1 VSPEAV
7 ESKASRRAL
16 VAIVVALGVCN
27 GYAYLLPLYMQ
38 VVQGYDSQETAIWML
53 PYALSLSAAAV
64 RASRLADRFTVRAIT
79 RSSMLL
85 MAAGFVIV
93 GTGIADHWGNPV
105 VVLGLVLAG
114 AGTGAVLT
122 LGATVMVGASGP
134 ALASEVGGLRH
145 AAGNLGAAVGTAL
158 VGALLV
164 TALNLLV
171 DNAVAGSSVIPP
183 ELKSR
188 AALEQPAFISNDD
201 LEREAE
207 AYGLPPAQ
215 VREVVRINTDGRLG
229 ALRICFF
236 GLAAMALLGAVAAR
250 GLPDAAQGPSGSG
263 GS

>member
-1 VSPEAV
+1 
-7 ESKASRRAL
+7 
-16 VAIVVALGVCN
+16 
-27 GYAYLLPLYMQ
+27 
-38 VVQGYDSQETAIWML
+38 
-53 PYALSLSAAAV
+53 
-64 RASRLADRFTVRAIT
+64 
-79 RSSMLL
+79 

-145 AAGNLGAAVGTAL
+145 AAGTLGAAVGTAL

-171 DNAVAGSSVIPP
+171 DNAVAGSSVLPP

-188 AALEQPAFISNDD
+188 AQLEQPAFISNDD

-215 VREVVRINTDGRLG
+215 VREVVRINTDERLS

-236 GLAAMALLGAVAAR
+236 GLAAMALLGAVVAR
-250 GLPDAAQGPSGSG
+250 GLPDFAQERPG
-263 GS
+263 